1 MESLKISEKAE
12 TKNILKGIGI
22 SLIVTIILLLIFSVI
37 LTYSN
42 ISENIISPVIMIIT
56 AISILIGSSISNR
69 KIKKNKIDKVRTI
82 RRWICLHSTELH

>member
-12 TKNILKGIGI
+12 TKNILKRIGI

-42 ISENIISPVIMIIT
+42 ISENIISPVIVSNNF

-69 KIKKNKIDKVRTI
+69 KIKKMD
-82 RRWICLHSTELH
+82 L